1 MEDFEKELKEG
12 FLQEAEQLLL
22 DAEQCFL
29 SLETLSSDP
38 NGGDRSIIE
47 KIFRLAHSLKGSAR
61 AVGFDDI
68 GHFTHELESLL
79 VKVKNGEIR
88 IETSIVSLLLKCN
101 DHLRTMVTTLKA
113 DMAARIDSSA
123 LISEI
128 QDHMN
133 GTAKAASAPAPE
145 PCEEVPAASAFEPEP
160 APAGPTT
167 FTSAGQG
174 TVAELFR
181 QATVSPLPLPASVA
195 PPSATPAATPA
206 KAGSAVEEGIRVS
219 LKRLDVLMNN
229 IGELVILQTVLNQH
243 KDQIQSVLLQK
254 TVGQLEKIT
263 KDIQGISMSLR
274 MVPLKQ
280 TFQKLHRTLRDTSK
294 ALGKEITFE
303 TSGDETEMDKTVID
317 NLGDPLV
324 HLIRNAA
331 DHGIEAAEERVR
343 AGKPRDGQVKIRAS
357 HQGDRVIIEVIDD
370 GKGVNPVIIKAKAI
384 EKGILS
390 RDAEISDRQAAELL
404 FHPGFSTKSEVT
416 DISGRGVGLDV
427 VKTNIEK
434 LQGEV
439 QIESVPGQGT
449 TFRILLPL
457 TLAIIDGMVVTL
469 GEERYVIPVA
479 HIHESLQPTT
489 DDIHHFTGVG
499 EMLSLRGE
507 NLPLFRLSSVLN
519 RKVKA
524 RTSTDCIA
532 IVVRTGEKPFAI
544 LVDDIIGQ
552 QQVVIKRLGE
562 ELKDIRGFSGSS
574 ILGDGRAAL
583 ILDINE
589 LVGRN
594 MTRMSS
600 SNATIGVA

>member
-1 MEDFEKELKEG
+1 MDDFEKELKEG

-29 SLETLSSDP
+29 SLESLATNPSS
-38 NGGDRSIIE
+38 GDRSIIE

-61 AVGFDDI
+61 AVGFEDI

-79 VKVKNGEIR
+79 VKVKNGELR
-88 IETSIVSLLLKCN
+88 IETSVVTLLLNCN
-101 DHLRTMVTTLKA
+101 DHLRAMVNTLKA
-113 DMAARIDSSA
+113 DMSARIDSSA
-123 LISEI
+123 LMAELRA
-128 QDHMN
+128 HLE
-133 GTAKAASAPAPE
+133 GRAAVQ
-145 PCEEVPAASAFEPEP
+145 EVRSDGEAVPSASAFEPEP
-160 APAGPTT
+160 APD
-167 FTSAGQG
+167 SAGTFEAGNQANVTDFFEALKKRG
-174 TVAELFR
+174 EKPAAPRAET
-181 QATVSPLPLPASVA
+181 QSAA
-195 PPSATPAATPA
+195 PPTKPAA
-206 KAGSAVEEGIRVS
+206 AVEEGIRVS

-243 KDQIQSVLLQK
+243 KDQIQSTLLQK

-294 ALGKEITFE
+294 TLGKEIQFE

-331 DHGIEAAEERVR
+331 DHGIERAEDRLR
-343 AGKPRDGQVKIRAS
+343 AGKPAAGQVRIRAS
-357 HQGDRVIIEVIDD
+357 HQGDRVVIEIIDD
-370 GKGVNPVIIKAKAI
+370 GKGVDPAIIRAKAV
-384 EKGILS
+384 EKGLLS
-390 RDAEISDRQAAELL
+390 PDAVISDQEAVELL
-404 FHPGFSTKSEVT
+404 FHSGFSTKSEVT

-439 QIESVPGQGT
+439 QIESAVGKGT

-469 GEERYVIPVA
+469 GEERYVIPIA
-479 HIHESLQPTT
+479 HIHESLQPGK
-489 DDIHHFTGVG
+489 DDVHYFTNVG
-499 EMLSLRGE
+499 EVLSLRGE
-507 NLPLFRLSSVLN
+507 NLPLFQLAAVLN
-519 RKVKA
+519 RKIKA
-524 RTSTDCIA
+524 RPANECIA
-532 IVVRTGEKPFAI
+532 IVVRTGDKPFAV

-552 QQVVIKRLGE
+552 QQVVIKRLGD
-562 ELKDIRGFSGSS
+562 ELQNLRGFSGSS

-589 LVGRN
+589 LVGKGIAKKG
-594 MTRMSS
+594 S
-600 SNATIGVA
+600 SNNAMMGVA